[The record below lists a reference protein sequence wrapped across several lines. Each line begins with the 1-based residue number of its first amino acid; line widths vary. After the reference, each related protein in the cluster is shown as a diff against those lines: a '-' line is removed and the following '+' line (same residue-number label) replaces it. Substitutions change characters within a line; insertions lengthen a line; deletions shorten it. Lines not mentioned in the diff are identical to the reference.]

1 MYKINRTIAC
11 IIYYNEIQN
20 IERCL
25 KSINNKFDYIIAIDG
40 AYKEFPHD
48 NFLSTDG
55 STEVARKYCSRVIIP
70 EREWKDEIEKRNE
83 YMKQLCYGDFVVII
97 DADEEMIGNI
107 DVNELDLSDMKEDN
121 HERYFY
127 DIKLVRNDNVPPY
140 YIYRAFKYLTGMNY
154 HGTHHALFL
163 NGEFEG
169 YDDYLTNNFKHAQ
182 IESFYFKHYQ
192 NQRDIKRVQN
202 KGIYYRKLWE
212 QEKDFRIKYG
222 L

>member
-1 MYKINRTIAC
+1 MYKINRTVAC

-55 STEVARKYCSRVIIP
+55 STEMAKRYCSRVIIP

-97 DADEEMIGNI
+97 DADEEMINNI
-107 DVNELDLSDMKEDN
+107 DLNEIRDLGDELNND
-121 HERYFY
+121 YFY

-140 YIYRAFKYLTGMNY
+140 HIYRAFKYLNGMNY
-154 HGTHHALFL
+154 FGTHHALFL
-163 NGEFEG
+163 NREYEG
-169 YDDYLTNNFKHAQ
+169 DFYLTNKFKHKR

-192 NQRDIKRVQN
+192 DQRDIKRVQD
-202 KGIYYRKLWE
+202 KGTYYRKLWE
-212 QEKDFRIKYG
+212 QEKDFRLKFG

>member
-1 MYKINRTIAC
+1 MYNINRTVAC
-11 IIYYNEIQN
+11 LIYYNEIQN

-25 KSINNKFDYIIAIDG
+25 KSIHNKFDWIIAIDG

-55 STEVARKYCSRVIIP
+55 STEMAKRYCSRVIIP

-83 YMKQLCYGDFVVII
+83 YLRQLCYGDFVVII
-97 DADEEMIGNI
+97 DADEEMINCI
-107 DVNELDLSDMKEDN
+107 DLNEIRDLGDELNND
-121 HERYFY
+121 YFY

-169 YDDYLTNNFKHAQ
+169 YDEYLTNKFKHKQ
-182 IESFYFKHYQ
+182 IESFYFNHYQ
-192 NQRDIKRVQN
+192 DQRNIKRVQD
-202 KGIYYRKLWE
+202 KGIYYRDLYKK
-212 QEKDFRIKYG
+212 EKEFRLKFG